1 MSTSDPNTIVA
12 QQTRVL
18 QIIVAAQVA
27 GLVFFLGII
36 LLLNLQNKGK
46 PPGPARASSILLPL
60 VFVFAT
66 GALVMSVAVPRAF
79 TAGARRQIAA
89 GTWNPNPRGSA
100 PAPAPEGK
108 EMSDEAKLA
117 VVYQSQ
123 KIVAV
128 ALIEGAA
135 FFALIV
141 YMLEGN
147 ALTLG
152 LALLLI
158 AAQVVH
164 FPTRE
169 KVEGWIDQQAG
180 LIRQER
186 QLGA

>member
-1 MSTSDPNTIVA
+1 MSTSDPNIIIA

-36 LLLNLQNKGK
+36 LFLKLQSQGK
-46 PPGPARASSILLPL
+46 PPGPGRASSILLPMA
-60 VFVFAT
+60 FVFAS
-66 GALVMSVAVPRAF
+66 GALVMSVAVPRAV

-100 PAPAPEGK
+100 PAPDGK
-108 EMSDEAKLA
+108 ETSDEAKLA
-117 VVYQSQ
+117 MVYQTQ

-128 ALIEGAA
+128 ALNEAAA

-147 ALTLG
+147 ALALG

-158 AAQVVH
+158 AAQVVR